1 MEWKKFLV
9 KFYNEKRDEDK
20 DYSFKDAMKEAKGP
34 YHKQL
39 SGGADPIPETPPEQQ
54 MGGGK
59 KKRSRKQLSGG
70 ADEVPLPKSVEETPP
85 VPPVTGGKKSK
96 SKRSS
101 KRRRTSKKR

>member
-9 KFYNEKRDEDK
+9 KFYNEKKDEDE

-39 SGGADPIPETPPEQQ
+39 SGGTDPITETSPEPL

-70 ADEVPLPKSVEETPP
+70 ADNEVLPT
-85 VPPVTGGKKSK
+85 PPVTGGKKSK
-96 SKRSS
+96 SKRSG
-101 KRRRTSKKR
+101 KRRRTSKKH